1 MPLQFRNSSANS
13 KNIKLKWKAVKGARK
28 YVIYGN
34 KCGKSNK
41 MKKLATVKGSKYTV
55 KKVNGKKLAK
65 GKYYKFVLIA
75 VGDRDKVISTSKT
88 IHVAAAKKKAGNH
101 KAVKVKKAVVKKAA
115 KLKKG
120 KSLKLNAK
128 QVVASKKLKIRKH
141 VNVRYESSNVK
152 IATVT
157 KKGVVKGKKKGSC
170 YVYAYA
176 QNGVAKK
183 IKVTVR

>member
-1 MPLQFRNSSANS
+1 M
-13 KNIKLKWKAVKGARK
+13 KWKAVKGARK

-41 MKKLATVKGSKYTV
+41 MKQLVTVKGSKYTV

-65 GKYYKFVLIA
+65 DKYYKFVLIA
-75 VGDRDKVISTSKT
+75 VGDNDKVISTSKT

-128 QVVASKKLKIRKH
+128 AVAASKKLKVKKH
-141 VNVRYESSNVK
+141 TSIRYESSNIK
-152 IATVT
+152 IATVS
-157 KKGVVKGKKKGSC
+157 KKGVVKGKKKGTC

-183 IKVTVR
+183 IKVAVR